1 SITCQVC
8 GFTST
13 DPRHVQQKYCP
24 QCQAFHE
31 DRILMLRLS
40 EGYQKEFLS
49 QTEEWDRLRE
59 AA

>member
-1 SITCQVC
+1 M
-8 GFTST
+8 
-13 DPRHVQQKYCP
+13 QQKYCP